1 MPKKRLNK
9 TLQTKPSSSAPAA
22 LAAST
27 IATYNHAER
36 RATSKPSPSSVTE
49 LINHLRQTQASDEE
63 LHRLPHTPGAATVH
77 PSLRNILSV
86 PDTPPPRPRLGNNMM
101 RSSGPTRMRRIPGP
115 PPPASWLAASRHA
128 SKSQESTILNS
139 IRVEQS
145 SNLPG
150 GSFPTE
156 GSLQHTVLKAVATNL
171 HWLLEFDSV
180 HLFPTQQKLN
190 ILSYVAVY
198 QEELERSPYEAINPF
213 RLLFPRLSADD
224 GLVDASV
231 DDSSE
236 VSRLDLGGAIGRWL
250 SMKEFKKLLHM
261 PKVHVVRKDP
271 DVVPESWDDGEL
283 CSNAFGLAVGSSTE
297 ADAIAGV
304 AVGEGAQVSGGI
316 DDFGARSGRHTTK
329 TTGQEARNGGASER
343 PKTLDNVSLRFSN
356 LAHLSLALSP
366 TTSQSCRRTAASWSD
381 LLKVAPSLSRLS
393 SLSLAHWPSP
403 TLTPHAASTYTTIK
417 NPVSTSLPGIPYGG
431 SDMYTSYDGDWTE
444 AANLL
449 KILSRHLYCLQWL
462 DLTGCGDWFAALSAA
477 NSAEWTGAW
486 RGMQHV
492 GLCVGWQPEPVEN
505 RIELPY
511 RSDHSSRTASSPLAD
526 ASEVRRFSYLS
537 TSREMQ
543 NGVNGEEEEVAEVQ
557 RRYYQRKTIEKY
569 IEIRNISHNVARSI
583 QSTRKGLGKWVEF
596 DLSPE
601 LSTVRED

>member
-1 MPKKRLNK
+1 M
-9 TLQTKPSSSAPAA
+9 
-22 LAAST
+22 
-27 IATYNHAER
+27 
-36 RATSKPSPSSVTE
+36 
-49 LINHLRQTQASDEE
+49 
-63 LHRLPHTPGAATVH
+63 
-77 PSLRNILSV
+77 
-86 PDTPPPRPRLGNNMM
+86 
-101 RSSGPTRMRRIPGP
+101 
-115 PPPASWLAASRHA
+115 
-128 SKSQESTILNS
+128 
-139 IRVEQS
+139 
-145 SNLPG
+145 
-150 GSFPTE
+150 E

-180 HLFPTQQKLN
+180 HLFPTQLKQN

-198 QEELERSPYEAINPF
+198 QEELERSPHEAINPF

-250 SMKEFKKLLHM
+250 SMKDFKELLYM
-261 PKVHVVRKDP
+261 PKIHVVRKDS
-271 DVVPESWDDGEL
+271 DVVPESWDDEREP
-283 CSNAFGLAVGSSTE
+283 CSNAIGFIVGSKTE

-304 AVGEGAQVSGGI
+304 AAGDGAQASGGV
-316 DDFGARSGRHTTK
+316 DDSVARSGRHMTETI
-329 TTGQEARNGGASER
+329 GQETTNGAASER
-343 PKTLDNVSLRFSN
+343 PKTLESVSLRFSN

-366 TTSQSCRRTAASWSD
+366 TTTPFCRRTAASWSD

-417 NPVSTSLPGIPYGG
+417 NPLVASLPGIPYGG

-486 RGMQHV
+486 RGIQHV
-492 GLCVGWQPEPVEN
+492 GLCVGWQPEPVGDGSEP
-505 RIELPY
+505 LY
-511 RSDHSSRTASSPLAD
+511 RSDHSSRTASSPIAD
-526 ASEVRRFSYLS
+526 ASEVQRFNYIS

-543 NGVNGEEEEVAEVQ
+543 NGVNGEDEEVEEAR
-557 RRYYQRKTIEKY
+557 RRYYHRKAVEKY
-569 IEIRNISHNVARSI
+569 MEIRNISHNVARSI
-583 QSTRKGLGKWVEF
+583 QSTRKGLGKWIEF
-596 DLSPE
+596 DMSPE